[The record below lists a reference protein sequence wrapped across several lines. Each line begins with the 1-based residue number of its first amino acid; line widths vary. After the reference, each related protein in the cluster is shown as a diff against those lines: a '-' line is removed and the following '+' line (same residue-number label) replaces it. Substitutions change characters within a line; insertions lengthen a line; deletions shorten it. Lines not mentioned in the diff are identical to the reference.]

1 MPEDTITYYKLLGY
15 TVLFCLVEKGPLQYL
30 SMIILS
36 LKEKVL
42 LKSLEVPLFSVAG
55 NIRLAL
61 SGSAQQHKDQEF

>member
-1 MPEDTITYYKLLGY
+1 
-15 TVLFCLVEKGPLQYL
+15 LVEKGPLQYL

-36 LKEKVL
+36 LNEKVL